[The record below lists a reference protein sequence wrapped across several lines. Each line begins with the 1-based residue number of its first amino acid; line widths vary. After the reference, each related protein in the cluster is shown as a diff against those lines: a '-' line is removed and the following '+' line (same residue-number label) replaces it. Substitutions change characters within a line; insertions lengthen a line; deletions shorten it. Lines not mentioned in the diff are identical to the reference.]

1 MKKVTIHDIARELN
15 VTFSTVARALN
26 DHPAISVATKE
37 AVREV
42 AKKLNYQ
49 QNKVASSL
57 RSGRSNVIGVM
68 VPNLAANF
76 FNSTI
81 LGIEKVMNE
90 NGYSI
95 LLYQSGESFS
105 HETKGIETF
114 MQSRV
119 EGIFASVAMETTDFS
134 HYEDIKKNDIPLL
147 LFDRAVEELGV
158 PTVRIDD
165 YRGGFLAAE
174 HLIKHNCK
182 NIVHI
187 SANLDVKSFRERLQ
201 GYKDALNHYNLP
213 INEDLIFYGKPSIE
227 LGRRCIE
234 QLYNTNEAFD
244 GVFAFEDY
252 TALGVMQ
259 QLKSHGVNV
268 PEQVKVIGFAN
279 EAFGA
284 YISPSLSTIDQQSVL
299 MGEEVA
305 RLFLK
310 LHKSQNFYTSIPEQI
325 VLEPLLV
332 ERESSGL
339 TVFINQSPISSTQ

>member
-42 AKKLNYQ
+42 ARKLNYQ

-57 RSGRSNVIGVM
+57 RSGRSNVIGIM

-105 HETKGIETF
+105 HENKGIETF

-119 EGIFASVAMETTDFS
+119 EGIFASVAMETSDFT
-134 HYEDIKKNDIPLL
+134 HYQDIKRNDIPLL
-147 LFDRAVEELGV
+147 LFDRAVDELSV

-165 YRGGFLAAE
+165 YRGGFIAAE
-174 HLIKHNCK
+174 HLIKQGCK
-182 NIVHI
+182 RIVHI
-187 SANLDVKSFRERLQ
+187 SANLDVKSFQERLQ
-201 GYKDALNHYNLP
+201 GYKDALNYYKIPLD
-213 INEDLIFYGKPSIE
+213 EDLIFYGKPSIK

-234 QLYNTNEAFD
+234 QLYDNKVDFD

-259 QLKSHGVNV
+259 QLKVHDIKV
-268 PEQVKVIGFAN
+268 PEKVKVIGFAN

-284 YISPSLSTIDQQSVL
+284 YISPSLSTIDQQSVR

-310 LHKSQNFYTSIPEQI
+310 LHKDHNFYAHPPETI
-325 VLEPLLV
+325 VLEPILL
-332 ERESSGL
+332 ERESTGL
-339 TVFINQSPISSTQ
+339 PIQAAVS